1 MGRIEVQPRLLP
13 ARRRAHGHA
22 SSRGATVQWV
32 EISLRQPAQMPRL
45 QPYASAVRARRKTPT
60 TEARRQY
67 RCDRC
72 PPLQS
77 PAVGSTH
84 KPEPSALPA
93 HYYARHRAKRERS
106 PSRKIQMLLSAP
118 RQTRES
124 LLRRGKKAKR
134 PLDMGSVD
142 PGGSVYGSRVC
153 ATRRGQD
160 RWARPYKGYSRVAA
174 RAHPKRIDEC
184 HHLNPAASA
193 EMQDATPQPGR
204 AR

>member
-1 MGRIEVQPRLLP
+1 MGRIEVQPPLP
-13 ARRRAHGHA
+13 PAQRRACERA

-45 QPYASAVRARRKTPT
+45 QPYASAVRARRKRPT

-77 PAVGSTH
+77 PAVGSTQI
-84 KPEPSALPA
+84 PEPSALLA

-106 PSRKIQMLLSAP
+106 PNRKIQMLLSAP
-118 RQTRES
+118 SQTHES
-124 LLRRGKKAKR
+124 RLRREKKAQH

-142 PGGSVYGSRVC
+142 PGGSASGSRMC
-153 ATRRGQD
+153 ATQRPQD

-174 RAHPKRIDEC
+174 RDHPKGIGEC
-184 HHLNPAASA
+184 HHRNPAASV
-193 EMQDATPQPGR
+193 EMQHATKQP
-204 AR
+204 